1 MNVRLNDII
10 PIKETPYKDDLLNRE
25 KCGKVLEQIVSTFS
39 DGCVIALHGKW
50 GTGKTT
56 FVKMWMQDMHQL
68 KGYEV
73 LYYNAWESDFIAD
86 PIIGLIAEFKK
97 ATSDPGKEKVE
108 KLTKAVAKISF
119 AMIPE
124 ILAQIAKYYTG
135 VDWEKMVKEGVVE
148 SMNILNHC
156 VDSYSEQQ
164 KSIEDFKGA
173 LCEYASSI
181 SSDKPIIYII
191 DELDRCNPAYA
202 VKTLERIKHL
212 FCVKNVVFVL
222 AIDKEQLCHSIRGYY
237 GSDLIDA
244 DDYLRRFIDIQYN
257 LPVGKVDNL
266 VINALNRFGFSNSL
280 LKRNGNSNSL
290 DGFTKYIILL
300 YQLRKLSIRQL
311 EKWLLYT
318 RLVINN
324 TRRFKISVETVL
336 FLVFLRIFDSEFYNR
351 LVIGDIDDQSCVDY
365 FTRKFPDFLFDT
377 ESYPSRITYTVIAE
391 IIRSRYGNND
401 KAFKANV
408 LDEKGSFRINFSN
421 TIDEKHL
428 KDSFSFVN
436 DVPSL
441 DSITNLI
448 ELMDSIRIE
457 DDEDK

>member
-1 MNVRLNDII
+1 MDVRLNDIV
-10 PIKETPYKDDLLNRE
+10 PTKEEPYKDDLLDRA
-25 KCGKVLEQIVSTFS
+25 KCGMVLEQIVSTFS

-56 FVKMWMQDMHQL
+56 FVKMWMQDMHRQ

-73 LYYNAWESDFIAD
+73 LYYNAWESDFIPD

-97 ATSDPGKEKVE
+97 ATSDSGKEKVE

-135 VDWEKMVKEGVVE
+135 VDWEKMVKEGAIE
-148 SMNILNHC
+148 SVNILNHC

-173 LCEYASSI
+173 LCEYVSSL

-212 FCVKNVVFVL
+212 FSVRNVVFVL

-257 LPVGKVDNL
+257 LPVGNVENL
-266 VINALNRFGFSNSL
+266 VKYALKRFSFSDSL

-290 DGFTKYIILL
+290 DAFTKYSILL

-318 RLVINN
+318 RLVIDN
-324 TRRFKISVETVL
+324 TRRFNISVETIL
-336 FLVFLRIFDSEFYNR
+336 FLVFLRLFDTEFYNR
-351 LVIGDIDDQSCVDY
+351 FVIGDIDDQSCIEY
-365 FTRKFPDFLFDT
+365 LTKNFPDFLFDT

-391 IIRSRYGNND
+391 LIRSRYGNND
-401 KAFKANV
+401 RTFKNNV
-408 LDEKGSFRINFSN
+408 LFEKGDFRINLSK
-421 TIDEKHL
+421 TIDEKL
-428 KDSFSFVN
+428 LMDSFSFLN
-436 DVPSL
+436 NVPSL
-441 DSITNLI
+441 DSITKLI

-457 DDEDK
+457 DYKE